1 MANEKV
7 GFFVEKNEGRPSTS
21 NELVKNFVHPYK
33 ENTNKKNCVCI
44 KQDNIKPKIE
54 IFIGVMKSV
63 TQCGLLCDVHSRGGH
78 FLKDIIGNL

>member
-33 ENTNKKNCVCI
+33 ENTNKKLRLY
-44 KQDNIKPKIE
+44 KARQYK
-54 IFIGVMKSV
+54 
-63 TQCGLLCDVHSRGGH
+63 T
-78 FLKDIIGNL
+78 KDRDFYWGNEKCNTMWFAV